1 MKLDDVPEMI
11 ESWRHGELL
20 FEDVYFLCLDLFEHH
35 EAEVV
40 LSKLPSE
47 LREQVVSKLRD
58 DWDNDT
64 PPEVCIIF
72 NSGSGE
78 HPGTKAIVEA
88 ARRWIAQHP
97 GGARGESA

>member
-1 MKLDDVPEMI
+1 MKLDDLPDMI
-11 ESWRHGELL
+11 EDWRLGELY

-40 LSKLPSE
+40 LLKLPSE
-47 LREQVVSKLRD
+47 LREQVDSKLRD

-64 PPEVCIIF
+64 PSEACIIF
-72 NSGSGE
+72 HSGSGE

-88 ARRWIAQHP
+88 ARRWIAQHSK
-97 GGARGESA
+97 GARGGVA